1 MKAYRLDDFRSL
13 DDLRLEEEGDPQ
25 PQRNE
30 VLVRV
35 HAVSLNFRDIAMLRD
50 RYPLP
55 HRKGLVPVSDGAGE
69 VVAVGAGVDDFKVG
83 DRVMGTFNPRWYGG
97 RMPPNVSRYGYGS
110 EVDGWLVERKAT
122 SQEAVVRIPD
132 TLSYEEAAT
141 LPCAA
146 LTAWSALTG
155 GTVIR
160 SGHTVLTLG
169 TGGVSIFTLQLAKAV
184 GARVISTT
192 SGESKADRLRDLGAD
207 LVVNYKD
214 IPKWGDRVRELTD
227 GRGVDLVIEV
237 GGPGTM
243 GESLR
248 AVAPGG
254 EIGLPVA
261 DGQKTTLRPVCP
273 ETRRLGHGLGR

>member
-1 MKAYRLDDFRSL
+1 MKAYRLEDFTSL

-25 PQRNE
+25 PQRDE

-110 EVDGWLVERKAT
+110 EVDGWLVERKAL
-122 SQEAVVRIPD
+122 SQEAIVRIPEA
-132 TLSYEEAAT
+132 LSYEEAAT

-155 GTVIR
+155 GTAIR

-169 TGGVSIFTLQLAKAV
+169 TGGVSIFALQLAKAV

-192 SGESKADRLRDLGAD
+192 SGESKADR
-207 LVVNYKD
+207 
-214 IPKWGDRVRELTD
+214 
-227 GRGVDLVIEV
+227 
-237 GGPGTM
+237 
-243 GESLR
+243 
-248 AVAPGG
+248 
-254 EIGLPVA
+254 
-261 DGQKTTLRPVCP
+261 
-273 ETRRLGHGLGR
+273 